1 MENSNNRILNEITA
15 WNDKLN
21 NLKGVFGKHVA
32 DYRYIIR
39 AKLEHYKEIKALYKI
54 PANQDEKIASKVLQ
68 AEIRRLEKI
77 AFPNRL
83 ERFVRKTIENA
94 GVIFE
99 KILRNGRSNKQVE
112 MDNEI
117 GNRQKPVDIISSE
130 KSLNKTNI
138 QYTRKLKAVKD
149 DTLLPKLRNGNT
161 KGLKM

>member
-1 MENSNNRILNEITA
+1 MESSNRILNEITA
-15 WNDKLN
+15 WNDKVN
-21 NLKGVFGKHVA
+21 NLKEVFGNHVT
-32 DYRYIIR
+32 DYQSLIR

-94 GVIFE
+94 NVIFE

-117 GNRQKPVDIISSE
+117 GNRQKPVDISSGE